1 LLSKSNTKE
10 HSTRDF
16 FIVFAVILLSKS
28 LYYESYG
35 ANYLLIG
42 FFFLL
47 AFILIPNIKNFKT
60 EKIIL
65 LYSLGLIAIILLN
78 LETNYRSLFVLISRL
93 LIAIIIIHLISF
105 ERFSKIFINIILVLS
120 IISWVA
126 LFIIHFDIQSPLP
139 SFTSVHYIEE
149 VQGRILRNFIF
160 FGVDTEL
167 IKYNI
172 LRTSSIWWEPG
183 AFQLFVNLAV
193 IFSLINNTLTFK
205 RYAIFLITILTAMST
220 TGLLAFSILSL
231 IFFKKYLNLKNNA
244 ILYLVPFFVV
254 ILGSIFIAPI
264 IIEKLNTSHLSFLS
278 RYHDVVISIHMFAD
292 NFLLGYGYG
301 TTVEKAI
308 PYGEDLI
315 GYELYHSSRPSA
327 ADGITGFIAQVGIL
341 GFVFM
346 YPFLFPRYCNH
357 LRLSDSL
364 LISLSLLI
372 MFNTQNFTNILI
384 FSVLTFYALI
394 ENKKNKFM
402 PINNTISNTSS

>member
-1 LLSKSNTKE
+1 MLSKSNTKE

>member
-1 LLSKSNTKE
+1 MLSKSNTKE

-120 IISWVA
+120 IISWIA

-402 PINNTISNTSS
+402 PINNTISNTSL

>member
-1 LLSKSNTKE
+1 MLSKFNSKK

-16 FIVFAVILLSKS
+16 LIVFGVILLSKS

-35 ANYLLIG
+35 ANFLLIG

-47 AFILIPNIKNFKT
+47 AFILIPNIKSFKI

-120 IISWVA
+120 VISWLA
-126 LFIIHFDIQSPLP
+126 LFVIHFNIESPLP

-167 IKYNI
+167 IKYSI

-193 IFSLINNTLTFK
+193 IFSLINNTLTVK
-205 RYAIFLITILTAMST
+205 RYTIFLITILTAMST

-244 ILYLVPFFVV
+244 LLYLIPFFVV
-254 ILGSIFIAPI
+254 VLGSIFIAPI
-264 IIEKLNTSHLSFLS
+264 VIEKLNTGHLSFLS

-308 PYGEDLI
+308 PYGEDLV

-357 LRLSDSL
+357 MRVSDSL

-384 FSVLTFYALI
+384 FSVLTFYAMTK
-394 ENKKNKFM
+394 NNQKNKFTQV
-402 PINNTISNTSS
+402 NNIISNTS

>member
-1 LLSKSNTKE
+1 MQSKFNAKE
-10 HSTRDF
+10 HSIRDF
-16 FIVFAVILLSKS
+16 FIVFIVILLSKS

-47 AFILIPNIKNFKT
+47 AFIIIPNIKNLKI
-60 EKIIL
+60 EKIII
-65 LYSLGLIAIILLN
+65 LYSIGLVSIILLN

-93 LIAIIIIHLISF
+93 LIAIIVIHLISF
-105 ERFSKIFINIILVLS
+105 ERFSKNFINIILVLS
-120 IISWVA
+120 IFSWFA
-126 LFIIHFDIQSPLP
+126 LIIIHFNIQSPLP

-149 VQGRILRNFIF
+149 IQGRILRNFIF

-167 IKYNI
+167 IKYSI
-172 LRTSSIWWEPG
+172 LRASSIWWEPG

-193 IFSLINNTLTFK
+193 IFSLINNTLTLK
-205 RYAIFLITILTAMST
+205 RYIIFLITILVAMST
-220 TGLLAFSILSL
+220 TGVLAFSILSL
-231 IFFKKYLNLKNNA
+231 IFFRNYLNLKNNV
-244 ILYLVPFFVV
+244 ILYLLPFFVV
-254 ILGSIFIAPI
+254 TLGSIFIAPS
-264 IIEKLNTSHLSFLS
+264 IIEKLNSLSFLS

-308 PYGEDLI
+308 PYGENLI

-357 LRLSDSL
+357 LRLSDSF

-394 ENKKNKFM
+394 KNKKNKFTAM
-402 PINNTISNTSS
+402 NNTISNTSS

>member
-1 LLSKSNTKE
+1 MLSKSNSKE

-47 AFILIPNIKNFKT
+47 AFILIPNIKNFKI

-65 LYSLGLIAIILLN
+65 LYSLGLIVIILLN

-105 ERFSKIFINIILVLS
+105 ERFSKIFINIILALS
-120 IISWVA
+120 IISWLA
-126 LFIIHFDIQSPLP
+126 LFIIHFDIQSPLL

-172 LRTSSIWWEPG
+172 HRTSSIWWEPG

-244 ILYLVPFFVV
+244 LLYLIPFFVV
-254 ILGSIFIAPI
+254 VLGSIFIAPI

-346 YPFLFPRYCNH
+346 SPFLFPKYCNH
-357 LRLSDSL
+357 LRASDSL

-394 ENKKNKFM
+394 KNNKNKF
-402 PINNTISNTSS
+402 SQ

>member
-1 LLSKSNTKE
+1 MLSKSNSKE

-47 AFILIPNIKNFKT
+47 AFILIPNIKNFKI

-65 LYSLGLIAIILLN
+65 LYSLGLIVIILLN

-105 ERFSKIFINIILVLS
+105 ERFSKIFINIILALS
-120 IISWVA
+120 IISWLA

-172 LRTSSIWWEPG
+172 HRTSSIWWEPG

-244 ILYLVPFFVV
+244 LLYLIPFFVV
-254 ILGSIFIAPI
+254 VLGSIFIAPI

-346 YPFLFPRYCNH
+346 YPFLFPKYCNH
-357 LRLSDSL
+357 LRVSDSL

-372 MFNTQNFTNILI
+372 IFNTQNFTNILI

-394 ENKKNKFM
+394 KNNKNKF
-402 PINNTISNTSS
+402 SQ

>member
-1 LLSKSNTKE
+1 MLSKSNTKE

-120 IISWVA
+120 IISWIA